1 MFECDCPCHSNSE
14 MKHCDNLS
22 CMPCCTECKHC
33 NRKIMLGKMIPHLLE
48 DHGIDEHHKAQKLT
62 DNTKFVDAVN
72 DLKDLVL
79 EETKNN
85 KKPS

>member
-1 MFECDCPCHSNSE
+1 MFDCICPCHSNPE

-33 NRKIMLGKMIPHLLE
+33 NKNIVFGKMKRHLLD
-48 DHGIDEHHKAQKLT
+48 DHGIESPTAKLSENKEFTDVLKALE
-62 DNTKFVDAVN
+62 
-72 DLKDLVL
+72 DLRK
-79 EETKNN
+79 ET